1 MATPRRFGEIP
12 DYPVGSLFD
21 NRAKLP
27 ASGAHRPPV
36 AGISGSKL
44 DGSDSIV
51 LNGGYLDDID
61 EGNYIIYTGHG
72 GQNNSHRQIRDQ
84 ELTASGNWALKISFE
99 ERIPIRVIREPRGDH
114 RWSPLGSNTIYRY
127 DRLYLIERYWP
138 ERGTDGYRIW
148 RYRLESMNQSMPMG
162 PKSELPVRRQ
172 TVLSDRPIRN
182 TLLAQT
188 LKQQYNFTCQICN
201 TRLNSPSG
209 PYAEA
214 AHIKPLGRPDNG
226 PDSKSNMLCLCPNHH
241 KLLDC
246 GGIIINEQRQIIQ
259 LPDHQNMGVLNLMR
273 EHVINT

>member
-1 MATPRRFGEIP
+1 
-12 DYPVGSLFD
+12 
-21 NRAKLP
+21 
-27 ASGAHRPPV
+27 
-36 AGISGSKL
+36 
-44 DGSDSIV
+44 
-51 LNGGYLDDID
+51 
-61 EGNYIIYTGHG
+61 
-72 GQNNSHRQIRDQ
+72 
-84 ELTASGNWALKISFE
+84 
-99 ERIPIRVIREPRGDH
+99 
-114 RWSPLGSNTIYRY
+114 
-127 DRLYLIERYWP
+127 
-138 ERGTDGYRIW
+138 
-148 RYRLESMNQSMPMG
+148 MNQSMPMG